1 MSVLSVH
8 PAMTKRPKWPWVLG
22 AGLLVVGSGIL
33 FVASFFASSAIADLA
48 DSRQEAL
55 VTQAVLDFDAA
66 YEEQDCAAFRT
77 LVDDDLEDQL
87 VGGHFTCRSW
97 VAIADSLRVSGEYGY
112 WVDVV
117 SASVKGNLATVHTE
131 EYDIDS
137 DTTYYSYTLQRSD
150 AGWVITRYDRD

>member
-1 MSVLSVH
+1 MSVLTAN
-8 PAMTKRPKWPWVLG
+8 PATPKRPKWPWALG

-33 FVASFFASSAIADLA
+33 FVASFFASSAVADLV

-66 YEEQDCAAFRT
+66 YEKQDCAAFRT

-87 VGGHFTCRSW
+87 VDGHFSCRSW
-97 VAIADSLRVSGEYGY
+97 VAIADSLRVGDEYGY

-117 SASVKGNLATVHTE
+117 SASVEGNLATVHTE

-137 DTTYYSYTLQRSD
+137 DTTYYSYTLERSGGD
-150 AGWVITRYDRD
+150 WVITRYDRD